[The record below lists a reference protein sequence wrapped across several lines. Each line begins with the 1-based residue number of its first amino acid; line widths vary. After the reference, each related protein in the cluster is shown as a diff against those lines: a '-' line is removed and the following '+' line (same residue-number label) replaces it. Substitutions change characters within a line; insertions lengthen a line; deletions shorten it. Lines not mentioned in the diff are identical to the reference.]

1 LSKQKKSAAT
11 IEKKFENSKQKVEI
25 LEEQIN
31 GLHFSAEEFNAMDQ
45 EKVDLEAA
53 ITELEEQFDTVSTQ
67 LQSRL
72 AFEYEDPVRGFDR
85 SKVKGLIAKLVDVK
99 DAKYATALEVVAG
112 GKLFQVVV
120 DEAITGKA
128 LLDRGKLTRRVT
140 IIPLDKIRASQ
151 LSQSA
156 CRTAEEIASSMQCAA
171 TPAIELVGYD
181 EEVRSAIEYVFGS
194 AIVVDGIKAAN
205 KICEMTK
212 TRTVTLEGDV
222 YDPSGTISGG
232 SKNQLGTTLS
242 NLVTLAQCTQ
252 LLEEKSQRLAQVSA
266 KVSSLQSASASY
278 EKLSA
283 KFELAKAELEAV
295 KKQMSQTTYG
305 VLVEKRDSMVADLK
319 VAEEECLVMENEE
332 KEKWALYEQLKEQ
345 EIELTQQ
352 REQRFADIE
361 MAVKTAKD
369 DAAEKQKLAREASSK
384 TQTLELELESL
395 KTELAAAQEAV
406 KIAEKIFEESSRQE
420 SEMQVEVAETQASYE
435 EARSNVAE
443 LERKVD
449 DFSSQVAELKDR
461 KAEFSKALEAATI
474 EAKKLSV
481 GIQQRQ
487 KERVGAEKV
496 VSNLLKNYAW
506 IESERGAFGVVGGD
520 YDFDSCDTA
529 QIAAEVKELKEQQD
543 SLVSCQA
550 YC

>member
-1 LSKQKKSAAT
+1 
-11 IEKKFENSKQKVEI
+11 
-25 LEEQIN
+25 
-31 GLHFSAEEFNAMDQ
+31 MDQ

-53 ITELEEQFDTVSTQ
+53 ITELEEQLDTVSTQ

-72 AFEYEDPVRGFDR
+72 SFEYADPVRGFDR

-151 LSQSA
+151 LSQSV
-156 CRTAEEIASSMQCAA
+156 CRTAEEIAVSMQCCAA

-242 NLVTLAQCTQ
+242 NLVALSQCTQ

-266 KVSSLQSASASY
+266 KVSSLQSAFASF

-283 KFELAKAELEAV
+283 KLELAKAELEAV

-332 KEKWALYEQLKEQ
+332 KEKWSLYEQLKEQ

-361 MAVKTAKD
+361 MAVKAAKV
-369 DAAEKQKLAREASSK
+369 DAAEKQKVAREAASK

-395 KTELAAAQEAV
+395 KTELVAAQEAV
-406 KIAEKIFEESSRQE
+406 KIAEKILEESSRQE

-435 EARSNVAE
+435 EARSNVSE

-461 KAEFSKALEAATI
+461 KAELSKALEAATI

-481 GIQQRQ
+481 SIQQRQ

-506 IESERGAFGVVGGD
+506 IESERGAFGVFGGD
-520 YDFDSCDTA
+520 YDFDSCHTA

-543 SLVSCQA
+543 SLVS
-550 YC
+550 